1 VSVTAGLLVVALLIA
16 ANGFFVATEFAL
28 VSSRSTRI
36 DQLAADGN
44 HAARMVQRAKE
55 NPTRFISGTQ
65 LGVTV
70 ASLMLGAIGQETFAH
85 LVQPVLDEIT
95 LLLGQPVEPSVDP
108 STSAHVIA
116 SVIALALLTF
126 FHITLGEQ
134 VPKILALQRA
144 ESWILFA
151 VQPVSA
157 LAWVFR
163 PFISLLYLFTN
174 LVLRA
179 IGLEYSGEEH
189 AVHSPEELQLLVT
202 QTARAGL
209 LSQPERELVQRAF
222 AFSDLTAGE
231 VMVPR
236 TELIALSAETR
247 IEDALRT
254 AQRHRHSRFPV
265 YERTIDNVVGILST
279 KDLLSV
285 AARRGPRRGPTSE
298 VSLRRLM
305 RPPVIVPQGAEVTEV
320 LARMKAARQPMAVVL
335 DEFGS
340 TAGIVTLKDL
350 VARLLG
356 SMGDEYAP
364 ASHEI
369 RRLADGTIVADG
381 LALVEDVNAQLGTHF
396 DASEVDSLGG
406 LVFSKLGRRP
416 RMGDE
421 VDLGSNYRGRV
432 ERLDGLRVA
441 RVRLLPGR
449 GVPIAPANGP
459 DDRSTQNGTIH
470 QEPKESDGETTT

>member
-1 VSVTAGLLVVALLIA
+1 MSPATGLLVVLLLVA

-36 DQLAADGN
+36 DQLAAAGN
-44 HAARMVQRAKE
+44 RAARMVQRAKA

-70 ASLMLGAIGQETFAH
+70 ASLLLGWIGENTFAQ
-85 LVQPVLDEIT
+85 LLQPLIDAVF
-95 LLLGQPVEPSVDP
+95 LLLGQPAAAPGEL
-108 STSAHVIA
+108 SAPTHAVA
-116 SVIALALLTF
+116 SVLALAMITF

-144 ESWILFA
+144 ETIIVFA

-157 LAWVFR
+157 MAWVFR

-179 IGLEYSGEEH
+179 IGLEYHGEEH

-202 QTARAGL
+202 QSARAGL
-209 LSQPERELVQRAF
+209 MTAPERELVQRAF
-222 AFSDLTAGE
+222 AFGDQSAGE

-236 TELIALSAETR
+236 TEIIALPVDSTVQ
-247 IEDALRT
+247 DALRV
-254 AQRHRHSRFPV
+254 AQRYRHTRFPV
-265 YERTIDNVVGILST
+265 YEKTIDNVVGILSA

-285 AARRGPRRGPTSE
+285 AARRGPRTSLGDGG
-298 VSLRRLM
+298 LRRLM
-305 RPPVIVPQGAEVTEV
+305 RPPVIVPQGAAVIEV

-335 DEFGS
+335 DEFGG

-350 VARLLG
+350 VSRLLG
-356 SMGDEYAP
+356 SVGDEYAP
-364 ASHEI
+364 ATHEV

-406 LVFSKLGRRP
+406 LVFSRLGRRP
-416 RMGDE
+416 RVGDE
-421 VDLGSNYRGRV
+421 VDIGSSYRARV

-441 RVRLLPGR
+441 RVRLLPPR
-449 GVPIAPANGP
+449 NPATLADEPAAPTKDPTSNGALP
-459 DDRSTQNGTIH
+459 RRDER
-470 QEPKESDGETTT
+470 